1 LNITVLAIGKVRE
14 PFYRSG
20 MSEYAKRLS
29 GYCGFEI
36 IETVKERSGQ
46 EKDLEKAYLPLR
58 KKHMGAGMSVALHQG
73 GRHMT
78 SEALAGWLEG
88 LMNEGTKNASFVL
101 GGPHGLAESAV
112 RESRLILSLSE
123 MTLPHQMARLLLVE
137 QLYRAFTIIR
147 GEPYHK

>member
-1 LNITVLAIGKVRE
+1 MNIEVLAIGKVRE
-14 PFYRSG
+14 PFYRSP
-20 MSEYAKRLS
+20 MSEYARRLS

-36 IETVKERSGQ
+36 VETAKERSGQ

-58 KKHMGAGMSVALHQG
+58 KKHLGADVPVALHQSG
-73 GRHMT
+73 KQMT

-88 LMNEGTKNASFVL
+88 LMNAGTKRISFVV
-101 GGPHGLAESAV
+101 GGPHGLAKSAIGESG
-112 RESRLILSLSE
+112 LILSLSK
-123 MTLPHQMARLLLVE
+123 MTFPHQMARLLLME